1 MKEYK
6 VICWASEEIVV
17 DAESKEEAEMVA
29 VEKCGFPYVDY
40 CEVDENQ

>member
-6 VICWASEEIVV
+6 VICWASE
-17 DAESKEEAEMVA
+17 EEAEMVA

-40 CEVDENQ
+40 CEVDESQ